1 VPKGATTVAFTC
13 AKCKDD
19 VAKTKKAS
27 PLKKKLK
34 AYPQKKKKKGVDLK
48 KKVELRRSERLLS
61 MRPQPK
67 KPKKKSKYSKK
78 AMAKPKKVKLRGSAD
93 CVTDLTWPKR
103 KRTISPHSYWLNG
116 LQWTRKPDDEL
127 DNDFRRSKVIYRAQ
141 NLVME
146 DASSQPVCALCL
158 KDTAD
163 HLYIGCDKCGG
174 MREPFFF

>member
-27 PLKKKLK
+27 PLKKKSK
-34 AYPQKKKKKGVDLK
+34 ASPQKKRKKGVNLK

-67 KPKKKSKYSKK
+67 KTKKKSKKSKK
-78 AMAKPKKVKLRGSAD
+78 AVTKPKKVKIKGSAD
-93 CVTDLTWPKR
+93 SVTDPTWPKR

-141 NLVME
+141 NLEME
-146 DASSQPVCALCL
+146 DVSLQPVCALCL

-174 MREPFFF
+174 TGD